1 MTIFVLSNESGIVK
15 ATASL
20 DEATIWK
27 ATQGTF
33 KEVLF
38 SDGTE
43 LYAHY
48 DSGCVE
54 ITDDQMEI
62 VATAEIDDD
71 GDLCIDGIPVDEINL
86 TKDLKHDIQFEENKI
101 PEPIICNEDLEF
113 DAKRD
118 YERMHKY
125 S

>member
-1 MTIFVLSNESGIVK
+1 MTIFILSNQSGIVK

-27 ATQGTF
+27 ATKGTF
-33 KEVLF
+33 QEVLF

-62 VATAEIDDD
+62 VATAEIDED
-71 GDLCIDGIPVDEINL
+71 GDLCIDGILVDDINL

-101 PEPIICNEDLEF
+101 PEPNDCNEDIEF